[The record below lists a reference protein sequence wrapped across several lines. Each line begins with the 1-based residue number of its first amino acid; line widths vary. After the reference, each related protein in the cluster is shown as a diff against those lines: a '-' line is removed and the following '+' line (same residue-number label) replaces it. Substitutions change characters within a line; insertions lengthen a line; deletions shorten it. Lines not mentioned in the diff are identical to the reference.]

1 MKADKELGLGF
12 IKKNSAR
19 PCTVQYCSEEG
30 LRLYHT
36 LALGE
41 DILFWDATGRVVK

>member
-1 MKADKELGLGF
+1 MKADKELGFGF

-19 PCTVQYCSEEG
+19 PCTVQYWSEG
-30 LRLYHT
+30 LRLYHA
-36 LALGE
+36 LDLGE